1 MWLLVMSSKSRN
13 IVRVIV
19 EILFVI
25 LSTKLTENGESAFQT
40 YQNKE
45 AGGVRGVR
53 GVLVKDVVHTD

>member
-1 MWLLVMSSKSRN
+1 MSSKSRN

-45 AGGVRGVR
+45 AGGVRV
-53 GVLVKDVVHTD
+53 VLVKDAVHTD